1 MSNTFAR
8 FLHAYGHPGASQASV
23 DSFKQKRGVNL
34 PDDFEEFLLRSDGC
48 NGELGEGYL
57 QLWSVGELIGADD
70 YEFFPS
76 GQNRFLIGS
85 NAGSTAYAVYDGNFI
100 SVPFVFSGPIEEEI
114 EVLGRNFAEFVA
126 AIEHGKGS

>member
-70 YEFFPS
+70 YEFFSVRPE
-76 GQNRFLIGS
+76 QIPDRVQCRFNSLCG
-85 NAGSTAYAVYDGNFI
+85 V
-100 SVPFVFSGPIEEEI
+100 
-114 EVLGRNFAEFVA
+114 
-126 AIEHGKGS
+126 